1 MNGKIDLNCD
11 MGESF
16 GTWKMGADE
25 SIMPFITSANIA
37 CGFHAGDPDTMRRT
51 VESAV
56 RQGVAIGAHPG
67 FPDLAGF
74 GRRDIN
80 VTPEEARNFVLYQI
94 GALAAFVRAKGAVLC
109 HVKAHGA
116 LYNRAARDPQLA
128 IAIALAV
135 KEFDPSLIFVGLANS
150 ELVRAGKQVGLRVAS
165 EVFADR
171 TYQPDGSLTSR
182 KLPNAMVNDPH
193 EAAARVIRMVQEG
206 KVKAIDGS
214 DLGVR
219 ADTVCIHGDTP
230 GALEFARTIRQE
242 LEKAAIVTCPL
253 RE

>member
-51 VESAV
+51 VECAV
-56 RQGVAIGAHPG
+56 RHGVAVGAHPG

-80 VTPEEARNFVLYQI
+80 VTPEEARNFVLFQI
-94 GALAAFVRAKGAVLC
+94 GALAAFVRAKGALLC

-214 DLGVR
+214 DLDVR

-242 LEKAAIVTCPL
+242 LEKAGIATCPL